1 MKSECVF
8 AYVCFW
14 ECQWVNAC
22 LCVYACAYIVTDE
35 CGQADGMLTLSPHVP
50 YPNACFPLTLHLN
63 LTSFFGFQASL
74 REVWYHGSGDNR
86 APVRTSVNMDVSRIT
101 YTNTR
106 AKFSVLEDFL
116 DNASLWH
123 VKTGSTVCVSA
134 VVLILLKYCFHC
146 VILATRMA
154 RKNTKGENR
163 FTLQNPSCKET
174 SGWK

>member
-1 MKSECVF
+1 MR
-8 AYVCFW
+8 
-14 ECQWVNAC
+14 
-22 LCVYACAYIVTDE
+22 ACASTRVHTSSRTSVGRQMA
-35 CGQADGMLTLSPHVP
+35 CWRWAHTCRTLMHAFHWPFTSIW
-50 YPNACFPLTLHLN
+50 LH
-63 LTSFFGFQASL
+63 SL
-74 REVWYHGSGDNR
+74 DSKRRSVKYGTTVQETTGP
-86 APVRTSVNMDVSRIT
+86 PVRTRVNMDVSRIT